1 MDTSEVKDAV
11 KAEAKK
17 PVTVA
22 AWVLLAVLVVGF
34 VLGWS
39 AHESWDGHHVK
50 VQAVTVEQ
58 AK

>member
-1 MDTSEVKDAV
+1 MVV
-11 KAEAKK
+11 RQEASK

-39 AHESWDGHHVK
+39 AHESWDGHHVN
-50 VQAVTVEQ
+50 VQAVAVEPS
-58 AK
+58 K